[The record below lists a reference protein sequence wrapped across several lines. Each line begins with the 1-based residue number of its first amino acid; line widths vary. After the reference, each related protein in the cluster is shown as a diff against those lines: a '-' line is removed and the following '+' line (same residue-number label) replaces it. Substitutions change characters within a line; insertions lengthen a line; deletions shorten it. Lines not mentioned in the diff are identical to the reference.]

1 LPTRG
6 PSARRAGAA
15 GLIALSV
22 GLVVVV
28 LMQGLQGSGFLR
40 VAEEASLGVV
50 IVAAIGGLA
59 ALLAVRLA
67 GWREPESEEDFEVL
81 VQRSEEL
88 GRSGLFVEPDESDF
102 MVLDPL
108 DDADFD
114 ELVRDA
120 LDELPDLLL
129 NALAHVAV
137 IVSDDGARHRA
148 YGLYQGDGATR
159 DSTHDRIVIFRDTL
173 RRDFGH
179 DPDLLREQVVKTVRH
194 ELAHHVGFD
203 ELGVSRLDLG

>member
-1 LPTRG
+1 MPTRG

-81 VQRSEEL
+81 VQR
-88 GRSGLFVEPDESDF
+88 R
-102 MVLDPL
+102 
-108 DDADFD
+108 
-114 ELVRDA
+114 
-120 LDELPDLLL
+120 
-129 NALAHVAV
+129 NC
-137 IVSDDGARHRA
+137 
-148 YGLYQGDGATR
+148 
-159 DSTHDRIVIFRDTL
+159 
-173 RRDFGH
+173 
-179 DPDLLREQVVKTVRH
+179 
-194 ELAHHVGFD
+194 
-203 ELGVSRLDLG
+203 